1 MRPVLTPAARRVWR
15 GTRTLQLCLTPARGV
30 LLDGLDEGTR
40 HLLGLLDGSRT
51 HEQVVTAAR
60 AAGCGEP
67 ELALATLRDA
77 GLLLDADDLQ
87 VPLPER
93 EDRLRLAPDAAALAL
108 RGAAAP
114 SGLLR
119 ARHEARVVVHGAG
132 RVGGPLAALLSD
144 AGVGTVDLRDPA
156 EAGWEDVAVGGLRP
170 ADVGSPRGA
179 ALGSRLRSAG
189 STRQPA
195 LVVLTDEVPEQLA
208 RVLARDAVPH
218 LAVRAEG
225 LVGVVGPLVLPG
237 RSACLR
243 CVSLVQ
249 EAIDPDWPHLLPYD
263 EPGLRGVAAG
273 HGVLAA
279 AVAAQ
284 AALQALELLEGGLP
298 ASVGGSLEL
307 ELPGWA
313 WRRRTWPA
321 HPGCDC
327 GAADARL
334 SESA

>member
-1 MRPVLTPAARRVWR
+1 MRPVLTPTARRLWR

-30 LLDGLDEGTR
+30 LLDGLDDGTR

-51 HEQVVTAAR
+51 QEQVVAAAR
-60 AAGCGEP
+60 TAGCAEP
-67 ELALATLRDA
+67 EAALTTLAAA

-108 RGAAAP
+108 RGDTAP
-114 SGLLR
+114 SRLLR

-156 EAGWEDVAVGGLRP
+156 DAGWEDVAVGGLRP
-170 ADVGSPRGA
+170 AEVGTARGTALSARLRSVGSPR
-179 ALGSRLRSAG
+179 
-189 STRQPA
+189 QPT
-195 LVVLTDEVPEQLA
+195 LVVLTEDVPEPLA
-208 RVLARDAVPH
+208 RVLVRDRVPH
-218 LAVRAEG
+218 LVLRAEG

-243 CVSLVQ
+243 CLALVQ
-249 EAIDPDWPHLLPYD
+249 EAIDPDWPHLLPYA
-263 EPGLRGVAAG
+263 EPGLRSVVAS

-284 AALQALELLEGGLP
+284 GALQALELIEGGTP

-307 ELPGWA
+307 ELPGWR
-313 WRRRTWPA
+313 WRRRTWPP

-327 GAADARL
+327 DAEGHRL
-334 SESA
+334 TDSA

>member
-1 MRPVLTPAARRVWR
+1 VRPVLSPAARRLWR
-15 GTRTLQLCLTPARGV
+15 GTRTLQLCLTPSRGV
-30 LLDGLDEGTR
+30 LLDGLDAGTR
-40 HLLGLLDGSRT
+40 HLLALLDGSRT
-51 HEQVVTAAR
+51 QEQVVAAAR
-60 AAGCGEP
+60 AAGCADP
-67 ELALATLRDA
+67 EQALATLRDA

-93 EDRLRLAPDAAALAL
+93 ADRLRLAPDAAALAL

-114 SGLLR
+114 SALLR
-119 ARHEARVVVHGAG
+119 ARHAARVVVHGG
-132 RVGGPLAALLSD
+132 SRVGGPLAALLSE

-156 EAGWEDVAVGGLRP
+156 ETGWEDLAVGGLQ
-170 ADVGSPRGA
+170 AGDVGAPRA
-179 ALGSRLRSAG
+179 TALGARLRSAG
-189 STRQPA
+189 SLQQPT
-195 LVVLTDEVPEQLA
+195 LVVLTDDVPEQLA
-208 RVLARDAVPH
+208 RVLARDRVPH
-218 LAVRAEG
+218 LTARADG

-243 CVSLVQ
+243 CVALVQ
-249 EAIDPDWPHLLPYD
+249 EAIDPDWPHLVPYD
-263 EPGLRGVAAG
+263 EPGLRGAAPS

-284 AALQALELLEGGLP
+284 AALQALELVEGGTP

-313 WRRRTWPA
+313 WRRRTWPT

-327 GAADARL
+327 GADAVRLAD
-334 SESA
+334 SA

>member
-1 MRPVLTPAARRVWR
+1 VRPVLTPAARRLWR

-40 HLLGLLDGSRT
+40 HLLALLDGSRT
-51 HEQVVTAAR
+51 HEQVLSAAR
-60 AAGCGEP
+60 AAGCADP
-67 ELALATLRDA
+67 EQALATLRDA

-87 VPLPER
+87 VPLAER
-93 EDRLRLAPDAAALAL
+93 ADRLRLAPDAAALAL
-108 RGAAAP
+108 RGSGTP
-114 SGLLR
+114 SALLR
-119 ARHEARVVVHGAG
+119 ARHEARVVVHGGG
-132 RVGGPLAALLSD
+132 RVGGPLAALLSE

-156 EAGWEDVAVGGLRP
+156 ETGWEDVAVGGLRP
-170 ADVGSPRGA
+170 ADVGTPRGT

-189 STRQPA
+189 SLQQPA
-195 LVVLTDEVPEQLA
+195 LVVLTEEVPEQLA

-237 RSACLR
+237 QSACLR
-243 CVSLVQ
+243 CLALVQ
-249 EAIDPDWPHLLPYD
+249 EAIDPDWPHLVPYD
-263 EPGLRGVAAG
+263 EPGLRGAAAS
-273 HGVLAA
+273 HSVLAA

-284 AALQALELLEGGLP
+284 AALQALELVEGGRP

-327 GAADARL
+327 GADARRFAD
-334 SESA
+334 SA